1 MAKNEIVNGHI
12 SQCLGNF
19 IKLTRNYGLKP
30 CMFLVMIFV
39 LGFLIFNCSCLFN
52 IRDFRHHLFASHG
65 VIVVFVQIKGR
76 LLKCAE
82 ILPDIQAIDNFP
94 KTECITWWKQNR
106 LDPHPPNLYSMHPI
120 ITLFTP
126 LYSWKLDQRLSR

>member
-52 IRDFRHHLFASHG
+52 IRDFRLPNHCIIYLHLMELLWCLFKL
-65 VIVVFVQIKGR
+65 KGGSLNVPKYFLISK
-76 LLKCAE
+76 LLIIFTKLNGSPDE
-82 ILPDIQAIDNFP
+82 SETDLTLILLICTP
-94 KTECITWWKQNR
+94 C
-106 LDPHPPNLYSMHPI
+106 
-120 ITLFTP
+120 TL
-126 LYSWKLDQRLSR
+126 